1 MFPAYVVKSASV
13 TESRNLPP
21 GLLLLALLLVYLW
34 GAAVAALWT
43 PSYWGLMA
51 MNVAKALV
59 AVTFTSLVRRSE
71 VRVVLVFLAVC
82 LADCGLLLPTP
93 IPSYN
98 CRKHVMP

>member
-1 MFPAYVVKSASV
+1 MCCGFPAHVIDVRLVPQVFPAYVVKSASV

-71 VRVVLVFLAVC
+71 VRVVAVFVLAVC
-82 LADCGLLLPTP
+82 P
-93 IPSYN
+93 
-98 CRKHVMP
+98 V